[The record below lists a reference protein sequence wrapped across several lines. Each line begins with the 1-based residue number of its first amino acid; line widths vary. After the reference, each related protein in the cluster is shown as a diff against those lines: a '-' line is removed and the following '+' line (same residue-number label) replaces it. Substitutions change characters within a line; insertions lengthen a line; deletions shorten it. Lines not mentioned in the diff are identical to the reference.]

1 MQHLKLNLLHYN
13 QHLQNKE
20 LKQAVVI
27 ITWSVVHSVRGEA
40 WKKKKNHQPCH
51 LSCFQPLHQSKSPE
65 KDAHLEPL
73 TTATAFPGLSLGR
86 FCPFLT
92 SFPFVFCLAFFFW
105 LSSIHH
111 LSMLIKPCLCK
122 PDPTLPL

>member
-40 WKKKKNHQPCH
+40 WKKKKIIN
-51 LSCFQPLHQSKSPE
+51 LVIL
-65 KDAHLEPL
+65 
-73 TTATAFPGLSLGR
+73 
-86 FCPFLT
+86 
-92 SFPFVFCLAFFFW
+92 VV
-105 LSSIHH
+105 SSRCIRAKAQRK
-111 LSMLIKPCLCK
+111 MLIWNPS
-122 PDPTLPL
+122 PLPLLFLACHWEDSALFLPPSHLFSVLLFFSG